1 MKYSPSENLF
11 YPEHILGRLT
21 GGAPSDL
28 VQISNDEF
36 RIYGLGIPPAGK
48 VRGPVSGR
56 PAWIDA
62 KDPETIEQA
71 ASRQRSVIE
80 SALIEA
86 LADGM
91 VYTMPDGTEEVVQT
105 RAEDEANL
113 LGLAIEARDLRDAG
127 ETEAQQIIRVKSNR
141 HYTLTP
147 QQMID
152 LTDAA
157 KAFKK
162 LQLAHSWAR
171 KDEIEAALEASD
183 RAALEAITW

>member
-1 MKYSPSENLF
+1 MKYSPSKNLF
-11 YPEHILGRLT
+11 YPPRIFSLLQE
-21 GGAPSDL
+21 GAPDDL
-28 VQISNDEF
+28 VKVTDDEF
-36 RIYGLGIPPAGK
+36 RTYGLGAPPAGK
-48 VRGPVSGR
+48 VRGPVNGR

-62 KDPETIEQA
+62 KEPETIEQA
-71 ASRQRSVIE
+71 ASRQQSMIE
-80 SALIEA
+80 SALVEA

-91 VYTMPDGTEEVVQT
+91 AYTMPDGTEEVVQT

-141 HYTLTP
+141 HYALTP

-162 LQLAHSWAR
+162 QQLAHSWMR
-171 KDEIEAALEASD
+171 KDEIKAALEAND
-183 RAALEAITW
+183 RDALEAIDW